1 MFKSK
6 KYIFVFISFLLNVPS
21 NFKGQPLFH
30 SGNMSMGSQN
40 KVTASSTLL
49 NKDRIMNE
57 KDSPNVNVTKTSVI
71 ISVTILVIG
80 TFLSS
85 IILKYLGNVPLAH
98 ESIILYMYK
107 DITIASLITCFTV
120 SFSMIDCFVNGNGD
134 SMSERNA
141 KMFIYCFVQIVLY
154 ATFTSSVVML
164 IKLYAR
170 KQNVLEP
177 EMPWDIDDKSIIN
190 IWRGSYFVMSNT
202 FMITTYSFEC
212 YPSLYYLFIADPRDV
227 KDLPIGSKLVPSIFL
242 LLCFLNVIMGIISE
256 IYKNHDIRTFSSFS
270 AALATIGDIVFIP
283 LFFVL
288 SFGTVCFLVNQSIT
302 GLYEFWILYLVC
314 QLMIGI
320 LAPLATIAGSSN
332 LHTFIDN
339 ETKELRGRIV
349 SIWNSFKPPRIYP
362 IE

>member
-1 MFKSK
+1 M
-6 KYIFVFISFLLNVPS
+6 FVFIAFLMNVPS
-21 NFKGQPLFH
+21 NVMGQPLFH
-30 SGNMSMGSQN
+30 CGNMSMDSQN
-40 KVTASSTLL
+40 NVTASSPLL

-57 KDSPNVNVTKTSVI
+57 KDFPDVNVTKTSVM
-71 ISVTILVIG
+71 ISVTIFVIG

-85 IILKYLGNVPLAH
+85 IILKYLGNVPLAK

-107 DITIASLITCFTV
+107 DITIASLLTCYIV
-120 SFSMIDCFVNGNGD
+120 SFSMIDCFVSGNGD
-134 SMSERNA
+134 SMGEWNA
-141 KMFIYCFVQIVLY
+141 KLIIYFFVQIVLY

-177 EMPWDIDDKSIIN
+177 EIPWDIDDKSIIK

-202 FMITTYSFEC
+202 FMIITYSYEC
-212 YPSLYYLFIADPRDV
+212 YPVLYYLLIADPRDV
-227 KDLPIGSKLVPSIFL
+227 KDLPIGSKILPSIFL
-242 LLCFLNVIMGIISE
+242 LFCFLNVIMGIISE
-256 IYKNHDIRTFSSFS
+256 IYKNHDIRYFTSFS

-302 GLYEFWILYLVC
+302 GLYEFWILYLAC

-320 LAPLATIAGSSN
+320 LAPLTTIARSPN
-332 LHTFIDN
+332 LQTFIDN

-349 SIWNSFKPPRIYP
+349 NVWNSFKPPRIYP